1 MTEPLSQHPSV
12 EMSLLHISDTHLLG
26 GSALLRGVIDT
37 KPWLEQLLERAERTA
52 GAIRAIVLTGDLA
65 DRGQPEAYRALR
77 EILTP
82 QAERLGAELIYVM
95 GNHDEREPFSSELWG
110 EQASGRPL
118 DCAYDLDGLR
128 LIALDTSVPGFHHGE
143 LEPSQLEWLAEVLAT
158 PAARGTL
165 LAMHHPPIPTPIEM
179 MGVIELDDQAS
190 LWRVLEGSDVRGILA
205 GHLHYSSFSVR
216 QQVPISVAAAMC
228 YNIDVLAPAGVVLS
242 GVNAGQ
248 ASALVSVYPDQV
260 VFSEIPVGD
269 LNEVFTQGDGDSD
282 QVRQW
287 TKQERRAVFSDKT
300 SAFNQRESAQ
310 QSGQ

>member
-1 MTEPLSQHPSV
+1 MTQPLSQHPSV
-12 EMSLLHISDTHLLG
+12 DMSLLHISDTHLLG
-26 GSALLRGVIDT
+26 GSALLHGVIDT
-37 KPWLEQLLERAERTA
+37 KPWLEQLLGRAEQTA

-77 EILTP
+77 EILSP
-82 QAERLGAELIYVM
+82 HAERLGAEVIYVM

-110 EQASGRPL
+110 EQTSGQPL
-118 DCAYDLDGLR
+118 DRVYDLDGLR

-143 LEPSQLEWLAEVLAT
+143 LEQSQLEWLSEVLAT
-158 PAARGTL
+158 PAAKGTL
-165 LAMHHPPIPTPIEM
+165 LALHHPPIPTPIEM

-205 GHLHYSSFSVR
+205 GHLHYSSYSVR

-228 YNIDVLAPAGVVLS
+228 YNIDLLAPEGVVLS
-242 GVNAGQ
+242 GINSGQ

-269 LNEVFTQGDGDSD
+269 LNEVFTQGDADSD

-287 TKQERRAVFSDKT
+287 TTQQRRAVFSDKN
-300 SAFNQRESAQ
+300 SAFNQQESAQ

>member
-26 GSALLRGVIDT
+26 GSALLHRVIDT
-37 KPWLEQLLERAERTA
+37 KPWLEQLLERAEQTA
-52 GAIRAIVLTGDLA
+52 GKIRAIVLTGDLA

-82 QAERLGAELIYVM
+82 HAERLGADVIYIM
-95 GNHDEREPFSSELWG
+95 GNHDEREPFSNELWG
-110 EQASGRPL
+110 EQTSGHPL
-118 DCAYDLDGLR
+118 DRVYHLDGLR
-128 LIALDTSVPGFHHGE
+128 VIALDTSVPGFHHGE
-143 LEPSQLEWLAEVLAT
+143 LEPSQREWLAEVLAT
-158 PAARGTL
+158 PAERGTL

-179 MGVIELDDQAS
+179 MGVIELDDQATF
-190 LWRVLEGSDVRGILA
+190 WRVLEGSDVRGILA

-216 QQVPISVAAAMC
+216 QHVPISVAAAMC

-269 LNEVFTQGDGDSD
+269 LNEVFSQGDGDSD
-282 QVRQW
+282 QVRKW
-287 TKQERRAVFSDKT
+287 TRQQRRAVFSDKT